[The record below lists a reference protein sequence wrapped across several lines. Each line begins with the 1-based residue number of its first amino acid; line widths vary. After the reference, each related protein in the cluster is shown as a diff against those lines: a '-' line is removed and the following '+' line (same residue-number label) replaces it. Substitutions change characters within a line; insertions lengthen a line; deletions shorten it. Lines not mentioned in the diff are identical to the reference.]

1 MQYASAPEMTAVP
14 PPVRVC
20 LIDMNAGVKNEAIRC
35 LHATMAI
42 FERQLRFANP
52 DVPIALTVVSPR
64 DKADPIPAGHDIY
77 LSSGGPGSPFDS
89 EGTPWGAAYG
99 TFLDSVY
106 EAHDKGREDAPGLM
120 PICYSFELIVMHFRV
135 ARLVKRTE
143 KKFGV
148 QPQYTTEAG
157 RSHPLLAMFK
167 DRIFAF
173 EHRNWDALD
182 PDAKTLRS
190 LSGAVLAA
198 ESRPE
203 LHDKGESIT
212 SVHIGPGIE
221 STLFHPEAD
230 RAGIR
235 VWIDKPEAEA
245 EFKEAYGNLTH
256 ERMMRTIAHPE
267 RIDRAHKEVIP
278 GFLRRHVNRL
288 APLRG
293 WDPIPEPLA
302 RATRPPGTGT
312 PRC

>member
-1 MQYASAPEMTAVP
+1 
-14 PPVRVC
+14 
-20 LIDMNAGVKNEAIRC
+20 MNAGVKNEAIRC

-42 FERQLRFANP
+42 FERQLRYANP

-64 DKADPIPAGHDIY
+64 DKADPIPTGYDLY

-89 EGTPWGAAYG
+89 EGTPWGAAYSH
-99 TFLDSVY
+99 FLDYLY

-120 PICYSFELIVMHFRV
+120 PICYSFELVVMHFRV
-135 ARLVKRTE
+135 ARLVLRPE

-148 QPQYTTEAG
+148 QPQYTTAAG
-157 RSHPLLAMFK
+157 RNHPLLAMFK

-173 EHRNWDALD
+173 EHRSWDALD
-182 PDAKTLRS
+182 PDAKTLAA

-198 ESRPE
+198 ESRPDV
-203 LHDKGESIT
+203 HDKGESIT

-230 RAGIR
+230 RAGIHA
-235 VWIDKPEAEA
+235 WIDKPEQEA
-245 EFKEAYGNLTH
+245 AFKEAYGNLTH

-288 APLRG
+288 ATVRG
-293 WDPIPEPLA
+293 WSPIPEPLA

>member
-1 MQYASAPEMTAVP
+1 MTAVP

-35 LHATMAI
+35 LHAAMAI
-42 FERQLRFANP
+42 FERQLRYANP
-52 DVPIALTVVSPR
+52 DVALAVTIVSPR
-64 DKADPIPAGHDIY
+64 DKADAIPPGFDIY

-89 EGTPWGAAYG
+89 EGTPWGAQYA

-106 EAHDKGREDAPGLM
+106 EAHDKGRADAPALM
-120 PICYSFELIVMHFRV
+120 PICYSFELIIMHFRV
-135 ARLVKRTE
+135 ARLVPRAE

-157 RSHPLLAMFK
+157 RNHPLLAMFK

-173 EHRNWDALD
+173 EHRSWDALE
-182 PDAKTLRS
+182 PDAKLLAA

-230 RAGIR
+230 RAGIHA
-235 VWIDKPEAEA
+235 WIDKPEQEA
-245 EFKEAYGNLTH
+245 AFKEAYGTLTH

-288 APLRG
+288 AGLRG
-293 WDPIPEPLA
+293 WHEIPEPLA
-302 RATRPPGTGT
+302 RATRPAGTGT